1 MARRA
6 LRVRVECEGQT
17 AAGLC
22 GTASE
27 SHPARFFFGRRQVK
41 AVDVIDRWLA
51 QDHRYFKL
59 RGDDNGTY
67 ILRHD
72 LPTNCWELTLYSS
85 HRVAGDLHEGFDTR
99 SDRDVAVASAS
110 HVV

>member
-6 LRVRVECEGQT
+6 LKVRVECEGQV

-22 GTASE
+22 GTTSE
-27 SHPARFFFGRRQVK
+27 SPPARFFFGRRQVK

-59 RGDDNGTY
+59 RGDDEGTY

-72 LPTNCWELTLYSS
+72 LPTNRWELTLYSS
-85 HRVAGDLHEGFDTR
+85 HRAPEDLGDGAGAR
-99 SDRDVAVASAS
+99 SDRGEAVASAS
-110 HVV
+110 QVV

>member
-6 LRVRVECEGQT
+6 LRVRVECEGQGS
-17 AAGLC
+17 AGLC

-27 SHPARFFFGRRQVK
+27 SRPARFFFGRRQVK

-51 QDHRYFKL
+51 PDHRYFKL
-59 RGDDNGTY
+59 RGDDEGTY

-72 LPTNCWELTLYSS
+72 LPTNHWELTLYSS
-85 HRVAGDLHEGFDTR
+85 QRVPDDLDEAVGAR
-99 SDRDVAVASAS
+99 SDQDAIVASAS
-110 HVV
+110 QVV